1 MSYKALYR
9 KYRPSTFE
17 NVFGQDHIVK
27 TLKNAIYNNK
37 IGHAYLFCGTR
48 GTGKTTIAKIFSR
61 MINCLEMKENMP
73 CGKCEI
79 CTADNIDDIADI
91 IEIDAASNN
100 GVDEIRELR
109 NKIKLVPVLCKYKV
123 YIIDEVHMLSTGA
136 FNALLKTLEEPPE
149 HAIFILATT
158 EPQKLPMTIISRC
171 QRFDFRKIS
180 INDIFKRLKY
190 ISDCEKIKIDDSALY
205 EISRISD
212 GALRDSICL
221 LEQVSSFVE
230 ENKNIIVSDIYEIKG
245 SISFDELINLVKF
258 YLNNDNEKIL
268 QKIEEM
274 YLKGKDFNLISQDL
288 LSIFRNIYIYKK
300 AEMYFNKQDIR
311 NKEIIM
317 ELSNSF
323 STKEI
328 ENIIKKLDETIN
340 QIRSSHYPNI
350 IFETF
355 LLDNI
360 NNNENDN
367 SFSEKIKENNIKE
380 TNLNNEKKVEMKID
394 KVSKIENNV
403 GKEKRENILKKE
415 KKLIN
420 KQIQNKDIIINN
432 TIALASIDEKKY
444 IINALKDINKF
455 LVNDKYKICASIIK
469 DSTIVACSVD
479 HILFTCKY
487 ESIVDEFDNNLLMI
501 INLLYEI
508 FNKKYVVAAITEN
521 YWNEKRPYYVNLM
534 KTNEG
539 IKLIEEIIEENNDKE
554 ENNEI
559 IDNYVSIFGNDLI
572 EMEDE

>member
-37 IGHAYLFCGTR
+37 ISHAYLFCGTR

-100 GVDEIRELR
+100 GVDEIRELK

-158 EPQKLPMTIISRC
+158 EPQKLPITIISRC

-288 LSIFRNIYIYKK
+288 LSIFRNIYIHKK

-323 STKEI
+323 STKQI

-367 SFSEKIKENNIKE
+367 SFFEKIKENNIKE

-394 KVSKIENNV
+394 KVSKIENNE

-559 IDNYVSIFGNDLI
+559 IDNYISIFGNDLI

>member
-37 IGHAYLFCGTR
+37 ISHAYLFCGTR

-100 GVDEIRELR
+100 GVDEIRELK

-158 EPQKLPMTIISRC
+158 EPQKLPITIISRC

-230 ENKNIIVSDIYEIKG
+230 ENKNIIASDVYEIKG

-360 NNNENDN
+360 NNNANDN

-394 KVSKIENNV
+394 KVSKIENNE

-469 DSTIVACSVD
+469 DSNIVACSVD

-534 KTNEG
+534 KTKEG

-559 IDNYVSIFGNDLI
+559 IDNYISIFGNDLI

>member
-79 CTADNIDDIADI
+79 CTANNIDDIADI

-100 GVDEIRELR
+100 GVDEIRELK

-158 EPQKLPMTIISRC
+158 EPQKLPITIISRC
-171 QRFDFRKIS
+171 QRFDFKKIS
-180 INDIFKRLKY
+180 VNDIFKRLRY
-190 ISDCEKIKIDDSALY
+190 ISDCENIKIDDDALY

-230 ENKNIIVSDIYEIKG
+230 DNKNIIVSDIYEIKG
-245 SISFDELINLVKF
+245 SISFDELINLIKF

-268 QKIEEM
+268 EKIEDM

-288 LSIFRNIYIYKK
+288 LLIFRNIYVYKK
-300 AEMYFNKQDIR
+300 AKMYFDKQDIQ
-311 NKEIIM
+311 NKEIIIK
-317 ELSNSF
+317 LSNNF
-323 STKEI
+323 SIKEI

-360 NNNENDN
+360 NNKEIDKN
-367 SFSEKIKENNIKE
+367 FSEKIEEGIIKKENLNI
-380 TNLNNEKKVEMKID
+380 EKKVEKKID
-394 KVSKIENNV
+394 NVLEIENNESRD
-403 GKEKRENILKKE
+403 KIKKILKNE

-444 IINALKDINKF
+444 IINALKDINRY
-455 LVNDKYKICASIIK
+455 LVNDKYKICASIIE
-469 DSTIVACSVD
+469 DSNIVACSVD

-487 ESIVDEFDNNLLMI
+487 ESIVNEFDNNLLMI

-508 FNKKYVVAAITEN
+508 FNKKYVVAAITEK

-534 KTNEG
+534 KTKDG
-539 IKLIEEIIEENNDKE
+539 IKLIEEIIDENNDKI

>member
-79 CTADNIDDIADI
+79 CTANNIDDIADI

-100 GVDEIRELR
+100 GVDEIRELK

-158 EPQKLPMTIISRC
+158 EPQKLPITIISRC

-350 IFETF
+350 IFEIF

-394 KVSKIENNV
+394 KVSKIENNE

-420 KQIQNKDIIINN
+420 RQIQNKDIIINN

-559 IDNYVSIFGNDLI
+559 IDNYISIFGNDLI